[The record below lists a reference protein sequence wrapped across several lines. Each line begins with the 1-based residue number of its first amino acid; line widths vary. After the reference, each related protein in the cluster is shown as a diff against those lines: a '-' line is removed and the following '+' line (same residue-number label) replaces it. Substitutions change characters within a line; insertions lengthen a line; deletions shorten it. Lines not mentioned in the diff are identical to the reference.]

1 MKCLWPVE
9 YVYTYFMS
17 QELKILSHSQV
28 QAIVVRA
35 IKSQVLVARRK
46 SYFTITF
53 DGVEIY
59 FE

>member
-1 MKCLWPVE
+1 MECLWAVE

-35 IKSQVLVARRK
+35 IKSQVLVTHK
-46 SYFTITF
+46 ESYFTITF
-53 DGVEIY
+53 DGVAIY